1 MTGAGAS
8 QEIGY
13 QVERLADGV
22 VFTITRGRRLNAL
35 TRPVLDGL
43 AACLDAHESGDARFI
58 VVTAEGDRAF
68 CAGTDL
74 AELSGLDDTQREAK
88 NGFARDLLL
97 RLSRSRLVSVAAIN
111 GLAYGGGL
119 ELAMACTLRISAAH
133 ARFCLPEIRL
143 GVLPSYGGTQFLPAI
158 VGPARALDLML
169 TARVLDADEAL
180 AMGLVSR
187 LCTDA
192 ARLRDDALA
201 LARSVTGFSRVA
213 IDGIRAAV
221 AAAGTQPTD
230 EGLAV
235 EARHAAVAMR
245 SDDGREGVAAFLE
258 KRAPVFRD
266 R

>member
-1 MTGAGAS
+1 MTDAGAS
-8 QEIGY
+8 QDDGFR
-13 QVERLADGV
+13 VEHLGDGV
-22 VFTITRGRRLNAL
+22 VFTITRERRLNAL

-43 AACLDAHESGDARFI
+43 AACLDTHESGDARFI
-58 VVTAEGDRAF
+58 VVTAEGGRAF

-74 AELSGLDDTQREAK
+74 AELSGLDDAQREAK

-119 ELAMACTLRISAAH
+119 ELAMACTLRICAPH

-169 TARVLDADEAL
+169 TARVLNADEAL

-187 LCTDA
+187 LCTDV

-221 AAAGTQPTD
+221 AAAGPQPTD
-230 EGLAV
+230 AGLAV